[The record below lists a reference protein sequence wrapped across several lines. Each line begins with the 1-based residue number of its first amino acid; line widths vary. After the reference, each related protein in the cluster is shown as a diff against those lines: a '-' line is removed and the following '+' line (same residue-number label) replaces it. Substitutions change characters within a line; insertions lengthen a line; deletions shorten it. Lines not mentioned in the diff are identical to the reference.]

1 MLQSVDRRHVSGLL
15 VLFLSVLVLGCA
27 TQPSVP
33 MFLAGDPPGFVVAVA
48 HGLIAPFSLVGS
60 VFSEFRIYAFP
71 NSGFFYDLGFLLGL
85 SVWGGAATYVLR
97 T

>member
-1 MLQSVDRRHVSGLL
+1 MLQSVDRRHVSVLL

-33 MFLAGDPPGFVVAVA
+33 KFLSADPPGFVMAVA

-60 VFSEFRIYAFP
+60 IFSDFRIYAYP
-71 NSGFFYDLGFLLGL
+71 NAGFFYDLGFLLGL
-85 SVWGGAATYVLR
+85 SVWGGGTTYALR